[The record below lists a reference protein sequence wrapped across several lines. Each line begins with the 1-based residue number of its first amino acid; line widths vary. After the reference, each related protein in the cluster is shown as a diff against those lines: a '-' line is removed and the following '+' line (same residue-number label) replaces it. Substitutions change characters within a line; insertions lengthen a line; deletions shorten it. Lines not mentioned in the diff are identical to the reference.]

1 MKKIMVALSVVALVA
16 FAQAGSFKWGTGMGQ
31 AVYKAGT
38 ETKLGTAYTAY
49 LFDSSTYAQGTLLS
63 AFLGSGIDY
72 SKSLSNKALSSS
84 GTIASTQIDAVSGQ
98 AYSLYAV
105 VVDDKNVYISEY
117 KDVTGPD
124 GSKSTTVY
132 FSPTTSSKAAALD
145 SASGYVGAGWYTTAV
160 PEPTSGLL
168 MLLGIAGLA
177 LRRRRA

>member
-1 MKKIMVALSVVALVA
+1 MKKIMIVLGIVALAA
-16 FAQAGSFKWGTGMGQ
+16 CAQAGTFKWGTGMGQ

-49 LFDSSTYAQGTLLS
+49 LFDASSYSQSALLE
-63 AFLGSGIDY
+63 AFTGSSGIDY
-72 SKSLSNKALSSS
+72 SKSLSNKGLSST
-84 GTIASTQIDAVSGQ
+84 GTIAATTIDAVSGQ
-98 AYSLYAV
+98 AYSLYAI
-105 VVDDKNVYISEY
+105 VVDDSNVYISEL

-132 FSPTTSSKAAALD
+132 FSPTTTSKAAALD
-145 SASGYVGAGWYTTAV
+145 ATGGYTGAGWYTAA

-168 MLLGIAGLA
+168 LLLGMAGLA